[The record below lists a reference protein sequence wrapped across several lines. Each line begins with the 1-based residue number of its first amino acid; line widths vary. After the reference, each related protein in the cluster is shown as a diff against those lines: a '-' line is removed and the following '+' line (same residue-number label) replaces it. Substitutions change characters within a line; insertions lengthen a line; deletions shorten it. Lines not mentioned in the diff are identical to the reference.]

1 MEKARRIL
9 RGIFFLPVWLLI
21 LLSLLS
27 AFLLITTFVTGKTES
42 VPAIIGYILSAY
54 TLTAVCIRV
63 PRVVRACIRFKNK
76 NRYLLRYQG
85 DVSLRLRVSLYV
97 SLAVNLLYALL
108 QMISGMQNRSVWY
121 YALAEYYAL
130 LAVLRFFLLKDI
142 RQNRRSREEEY
153 RRYRF
158 CGVFLLMIHLLLT
171 VITAYIVYQNRGFS
185 HGEIVTIAMAAYT
198 FYSVTAAVINVLKY
212 RRHETPTVLAAK
224 SVSFSA
230 ALVSVLS
237 LETAM
242 LSAFG
247 TAESPLFRRI
257 ITGVTG
263 FAVCTVILA
272 SAIYMIVRGTRELR
286 KIRKKMQ

>member
-9 RGIFFLPVWLLI
+9 RAIFLLPVWLLI
-21 LLSLLS
+21 LFSLLS
-27 AFLLITTFVTGKTES
+27 AILLITTFVTGKTES

-63 PRVVRACIRFKNK
+63 PQIVRMCIRFKNK

-85 DVSLRLRVSLYV
+85 DVSLRLRISLYV

-108 QMISGMQNRSVWY
+108 QMISGIQNRSVWY
-121 YALAEYYAL
+121 YALAGYYAL

-263 FAVCTVILA
+263 FAVCAVILA

-286 KIRKKMQ
+286 KIRKEMQ